1 MGENEGRN
9 DLRMPNEDEVF
20 AEVTNMLGANRVTV
34 RCADGTERTA
44 RIPGQC
50 FGRAHTISTLNM
62 SHPTTNSDT
71 DTDERSQAANTRLF
85 GGILVLVGAAV
96 ATVGI
101 FFWPALVVAAL
112 IWAVALLAVV
122 LSFVSDDE

>member
-1 MGENEGRN
+1 MRWIVGSK
-9 DLRMPNEDEVF
+9 
-20 AEVTNMLGANRVTV
+20 
-34 RCADGTERTA
+34 
-44 RIPGQC
+44 C
-50 FGRAHTISTLNM
+50 FGRARTHNTHNM
-62 SHPTTNSDT
+62 SHPTTTNNS
-71 DTDERSQAANTRLF
+71 DERSQAANTRLF

>member
-1 MGENEGRN
+1 
-9 DLRMPNEDEVF
+9 
-20 AEVTNMLGANRVTV
+20 
-34 RCADGTERTA
+34 
-44 RIPGQC
+44 
-50 FGRAHTISTLNM
+50 M

-101 FFWPALVVAAL
+101 FFGQRWWSPPL

>member
-1 MGENEGRN
+1 
-9 DLRMPNEDEVF
+9 
-20 AEVTNMLGANRVTV
+20 
-34 RCADGTERTA
+34 
-44 RIPGQC
+44 
-50 FGRAHTISTLNM
+50 M

-101 FFWPALVVAAL
+101 VFWPALVVAYL

>member
-1 MGENEGRN
+1 
-9 DLRMPNEDEVF
+9 
-20 AEVTNMLGANRVTV
+20 
-34 RCADGTERTA
+34 
-44 RIPGQC
+44 
-50 FGRAHTISTLNM
+50 M
-62 SHPTTNSDT
+62 SHTTTNSDT

-101 FFWPALVVAAL
+101 FFLPALVVAAL

>member
-1 MGENEGRN
+1 
-9 DLRMPNEDEVF
+9 
-20 AEVTNMLGANRVTV
+20 
-34 RCADGTERTA
+34 
-44 RIPGQC
+44 
-50 FGRAHTISTLNM
+50 M

-71 DTDERSQAANTRLF
+71 DTDERSQAENTRLF